1 MPAPPD
7 QAAAS
12 PDRLAEE
19 ICEIGRRL
27 YARGFAAGTD
37 GNISCRLGA
46 DRVLCTPTLV
56 SKGFMQPSDLCV
68 VDMQGTQVGGSRR
81 RSSEILLH
89 LAILRE
95 RPDVAAVVHC
105 HPPHATA
112 FAVAREPVPRG
123 VLPEAELFLGDV
135 PIAPY
140 ATPGT
145 QAFAD
150 TVQPFVRDA
159 SVILLANHGT
169 VSFGAT
175 VERALWLT
183 EILDA
188 TCRIVLLA
196 RSLGRVTT
204 LTPPEI
210 EALAAL
216 KRQWSAV
223 DPWLERGPESSATR
237 P

>member
-1 MPAPPD
+1 MAMKPP
-7 QAAAS
+7 QADD
-12 PDRLAEE
+12 PRDRLAEE

-27 YARGFAAGTD
+27 YAKGFAAGND
-37 GNISCRLGA
+37 GNISCRLGPA
-46 DRVLCTPTLV
+46 EVLCTPTLI
-56 SKGFMQPSDLCV
+56 SKGFMRPSDLCV
-68 VDMQGTQVGGSRR
+68 VDMQGNQVAGARR

-95 RPDVAAVVHC
+95 RPDVEAVVHC

-112 FAVAREPVPRG
+112 FAVAREPIPRG
-123 VLPEAELFLGDV
+123 VLPEAELFLGEV
-135 PIAPY
+135 PLAPY

-150 TVQPFVRDA
+150 TVRPFVQDS

-169 VSFGAT
+169 VSFAAT
-175 VERALWLT
+175 VERAFWLT
-183 EILDA
+183 EIVDA
-188 TCRIVLLA
+188 TCRIVALA

-204 LTPPEI
+204 LPPSEL

-216 KRQWSAV
+216 
-223 DPWLERGPESSATR
+223 
-237 P
+237 

>member
-1 MPAPPD
+1 MAMTPP
-7 QAAAS
+7 QADV
-12 PDRLAEE
+12 PRDRPAEE

-27 YARGFAAGTD
+27 YAKGFAAGND
-37 GNISCRLGA
+37 GNISCRLGPDA
-46 DRVLCTPTLV
+46 VLCTPTLI
-56 SKGFMQPSDLCV
+56 SKGFMRPSDLCV
-68 VDMQGTQVGGSRR
+68 VDMQGNQVAGSRR

-95 RPDVAAVVHC
+95 RPDVEAVVHC

-112 FAVAREPVPRG
+112 FAVAREPIPRG

-150 TVQPFVRDA
+150 TVKPFVRNS

-169 VSFGAT
+169 VSFAAT
-175 VERALWLT
+175 VERAFWLT
-183 EILDA
+183 EIVDA
-188 TCRIVLLA
+188 TCRIVTLA

-204 LTPPEI
+204 LSQQEI

-223 DPWLERGPESSATR
+223 DPWLDRPATS
-237 P
+237 PDDGS